1 MSRPIFDSITMQ
13 GALCWPSKTKMWL
26 YLKINLTLNLLFVV
40 VYGGANQLASLR
52 DNPYHY
58 FTEWER
64 NIPLVPA
71 MIYVYM
77 SISILFW
84 LPLFVL
90 DAEHLRRLGVA
101 VAICIMIAGLCF
113 VLFPG
118 TTGFVTMPFT
128 QTNDSIESCLFDML
142 HRLDKPYNTAPSLH
156 VSLSTLIM
164 LATNHSVVS
173 RRLRTALLLWL
184 CIIMLSVVLVHQHH
198 LMDVVTG
205 WILGYGCYLHY
216 RHGIRTIN

>member
-1 MSRPIFDSITMQ
+1 
-13 GALCWPSKTKMWL
+13 MWL

-52 DNPYHY
+52 GDPYH
-58 FTEWER
+58 FFAEWER
-64 NIPLVPA
+64 NVPLVPA
-71 MIYVYM
+71 MIYVYL
-77 SISILFW
+77 SISLLFW

-90 DAEHLRRLGVA
+90 DAACLRRLGIA
-101 VAICIMIAGLCF
+101 AAICIVIAGLCF

-118 TTGFVTMPFT
+118 TTGFAPTSFAQST
-128 QTNDSIESCLFDML
+128 DSIESCLFDIL

-156 VSLSTLIM
+156 VSLSTLII

-173 RRLRTALLLWL
+173 RLLWIGLLLWL
-184 CIIMLSVVLVHQHH
+184 CIIILSVVLVHQHH
-198 LMDVVTG
+198 LVDVVTG